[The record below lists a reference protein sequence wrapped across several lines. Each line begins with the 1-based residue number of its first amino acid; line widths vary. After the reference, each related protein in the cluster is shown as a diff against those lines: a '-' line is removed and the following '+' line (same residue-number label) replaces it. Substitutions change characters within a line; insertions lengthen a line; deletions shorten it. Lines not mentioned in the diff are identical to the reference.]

1 MRYHGHDTARERAIY
16 SKSIAA
22 KKREDGMKR
31 ENKFWIRILLGI
43 AGLILFAWL
52 LDNAKVALELLR
64 TLAGILA
71 PFLIGLVIAFVLN
84 VPTRAIERVLRR
96 YLFKK
101 SCPGGAPRA
110 VSLLI
115 TLICLCGIGVLLSVI
130 ILPELGR
137 TLAGIG
143 QQIPAFFQRVQQKA
157 LGLEAWGPQLREL
170 ITSLQLD
177 WKKIADSAMG
187 FLQNGATSILD
198 STMSIATSV
207 FSGVFNFFM
216 GFIFALYLLFDK
228 EHLGVQARRVLYAW
242 LPVERADRVVYIT
255 ALTERTFSRVLTGQC
270 LEAIILGMM
279 FFVSMS
285 LIGLPYAMLVA
296 MLVAVTALIPMFGAF
311 IGCFVGAFLI
321 LVVDPMQA
329 LWFVVLFLV
338 LQQIEGNLIYPRV
351 VGSSIGLPAMWVM
364 VAVTV
369 GGSTM
374 GILGM
379 LLMVPAASVIYALS
393 RENTARR
400 LIARQVPG
408 DRYAERKKEGK

>member
-1 MRYHGHDTARERAIY
+1 M
-16 SKSIAA
+16 
-22 KKREDGMKR
+22 
-31 ENKFWIRILLGI
+31 LGI
-43 AGLILFAWL
+43 F
-52 LDNAKVALELLR
+52 
-64 TLAGILA
+64 A

-84 VPTRAIERVLRR
+84 VPMRAIERLLRR
-96 YLFKK
+96 NPRRRGPAALLRAASFLVTLLLFAAGGTWL
-101 SCPGGAPRA
+101 SGLCCPNSAAP
-110 VSLLI
+110 SLP
-115 TLICLCGIGVLLSVI
+115 SAS
-130 ILPELGR
+130 R
-137 TLAGIG
+137 F
-143 QQIPAFFQRVQQKA
+143 PAFFSRLQQEAKQ
-157 LGLEAWGPQLREL
+157 LEAGFPTCGTIIAE
-170 ITSLQLD
+170 LQLD
-177 WKKIADSAMG
+177 WKEIAERAMG

-242 LPVERADRVVYIT
+242 LPVERADRVVYVT
-255 ALTERTFSRVLTGQC
+255 ALTERTFSRFLTGQC

>member
-1 MRYHGHDTARERAIY
+1 
-16 SKSIAA
+16 
-22 KKREDGMKR
+22 
-31 ENKFWIRILLGI
+31 
-43 AGLILFAWL
+43 
-52 LDNAKVALELLR
+52 
-64 TLAGILA
+64 
-71 PFLIGLVIAFVLN
+71 
-84 VPTRAIERVLRR
+84 
-96 YLFKK
+96 
-101 SCPGGAPRA
+101 
-110 VSLLI
+110 
-115 TLICLCGIGVLLSVI
+115 
-130 ILPELGR
+130 
-137 TLAGIG
+137 
-143 QQIPAFFQRVQQKA
+143 
-157 LGLEAWGPQLREL
+157 
-170 ITSLQLD
+170 
-177 WKKIADSAMG
+177 
-187 FLQNGATSILD
+187 
-198 STMSIATSV
+198 
-207 FSGVFNFFM
+207 
-216 GFIFALYLLFDK
+216 
-228 EHLGVQARRVLYAW
+228 
-242 LPVERADRVVYIT
+242 
-255 ALTERTFSRVLTGQC
+255 
-270 LEAIILGMM
+270 
-279 FFVSMS
+279 MS
-285 LIGLPYAMLVA
+285 LIGLPYAILVA

>member
-1 MRYHGHDTARERAIY
+1 MRRE
-16 SKSIAA
+16 S
-22 KKREDGMKR
+22 
-31 ENKFWIRILLGI
+31 KFWIRILLGI

-52 LDNAKVALELLR
+52 LDNAKVALELLGA
-64 TLAGILA
+64 LAGILA
-71 PFLIGLVIAFVLN
+71 PFLVGLVIAFILN
-84 VPTRAIERVLRR
+84 VPTRAIERLLRR
-96 YLFKK
+96 FLFKN
-101 SCPGGAPRA
+101 SRPGGAARA
-110 VSLLI
+110 AALMI
-115 TLICLCGIGVLLSVI
+115 TLFCFCAVGVTLSWIV
-130 ILPELGR
+130 LPELGR
-137 TLAGIG
+137 TLAVIG
-143 QQIPAFFQRVQQKA
+143 QQMPAFFERVQKQA
-157 LGLEAWGPQLREL
+157 GVLEDWAPQLREL
-170 ITSLQLD
+170 IEALQLD

-216 GFIFALYLLFDK
+216 GAIFALYLLFDK

-242 LPVERADRVVYIT
+242 LPVARADRVIYVT
-255 ALTERTFSRVLTGQC
+255 ALTERTFSRFLTGQC
-270 LEAIILGMM
+270 LEAVILGTM
-279 FFVSMS
+279 FFVTMS
-285 LIGLPYAMLVA
+285 LFGLPYAMLVA
-296 MLVAVTALIPMFGAF
+296 VLVAVTALIPMFGAF

-379 LLMVPAASVIYALS
+379 LLMVPAASVVYALA
-393 RENTARR
+393 RENTAQR
-400 LIARQVPG
+400 LVSRQVPG
-408 DRYAERKKEGK
+408 DRYADRDAKGK

>member
-1 MRYHGHDTARERAIY
+1 
-16 SKSIAA
+16 
-22 KKREDGMKR
+22 
-31 ENKFWIRILLGI
+31 
-43 AGLILFAWL
+43 
-52 LDNAKVALELLR
+52 
-64 TLAGILA
+64 
-71 PFLIGLVIAFVLN
+71 
-84 VPTRAIERVLRR
+84 
-96 YLFKK
+96 
-101 SCPGGAPRA
+101 
-110 VSLLI
+110 
-115 TLICLCGIGVLLSVI
+115 
-130 ILPELGR
+130 
-137 TLAGIG
+137 
-143 QQIPAFFQRVQQKA
+143 
-157 LGLEAWGPQLREL
+157 
-170 ITSLQLD
+170 
-177 WKKIADSAMG
+177 
-187 FLQNGATSILD
+187 
-198 STMSIATSV
+198 MSIATSV

-242 LPVERADRVVYIT
+242 LPVERADRVVYVT
-255 ALTERTFSRVLTGQC
+255 ALTERTFSRFLTGQC

>member
-1 MRYHGHDTARERAIY
+1 
-16 SKSIAA
+16 
-22 KKREDGMKR
+22 MKQ
-31 ENKFWIRILLGI
+31 ESKFWIRILLGI
-43 AGLILFAWL
+43 AGLILFGWL
-52 LDNAKVALELLR
+52 LNNAKLAAELLR
-64 TLAGILA
+64 TLVGILA
-71 PFLIGLVIAFVLN
+71 PFLVGLVIAFILN
-84 VPTRAIERVLRR
+84 VPTRAIERLLRR
-96 YLFKK
+96 SLFKNK
-101 SCPGGAPRA
+101 RPGGGVRA

-115 TLICLCGIGVLLSVI
+115 TLVLLCGAAVLLMVI
-130 ILPELGR
+130 VLPELGK
-137 TLAGIG
+137 TLTAIG
-143 QQIPAFFQRVQQKA
+143 QQMPAFFQRVQKHAMQ
-157 LGLEAWGPQLREL
+157 LEKWGPQLREL
-170 ITSLQLD
+170 FASLQLD
-177 WKKIADSAMG
+177 WEKIANSAMS

-242 LPVERADRVVYIT
+242 MPVERADRVIYVT
-255 ALTERTFSRVLTGQC
+255 SLTERTFSRFLTGQC
-270 LEAIILGMM
+270 LEAVILGSM
-279 FFVSMS
+279 FFVTMS
-285 LIGLPYAMLVA
+285 LTGLPYAMLVA
-296 MLVAVTALIPMFGAF
+296 VLVAVTALIPMFGAF

-321 LVVDPMQA
+321 LVVSPVQA
-329 LWFVVLFLV
+329 FWFVVLFLV

-379 LLMVPAASVIYALS
+379 LIMVPAASVVYALA

-400 LIARQVPG
+400 LIGRGVPG
-408 DRYAERKKEGK
+408 DRYAERAAQNADKK